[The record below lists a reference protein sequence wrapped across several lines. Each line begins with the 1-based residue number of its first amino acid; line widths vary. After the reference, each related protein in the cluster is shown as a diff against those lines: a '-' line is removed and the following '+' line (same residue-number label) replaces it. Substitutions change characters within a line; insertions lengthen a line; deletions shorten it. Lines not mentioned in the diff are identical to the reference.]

1 MNHLE
6 LQALRQLFF
15 MSIAEAATYISGDS
29 NVTTWQRWEKGE
41 FAIPPVVSEKLQEM
55 NNKRRERLNAII
67 EKINNRIGNNT
78 MRFFTDYDAFREVY
92 PDGDYLEWKIY
103 QSVAS
108 ELYSDHLEHLC

>member
-15 MSIAEAATYISGDS
+15 MSIDEAATYITGDG
-29 NVTTWQRWEKGE
+29 NVIKWQRWEKGE
-41 FAIPPVVSEKLQEM
+41 LEIPNFVSERLQAM
-55 NNKRRERLNAII
+55 NVKRREQLDAII

-78 MRFFTDYDAFREVY
+78 MRFFPEYDDFCAAY
-92 PDGDYLEWKIY
+92 PEGGYLGWKVY